1 MPRRLDE
8 ISSEFERGVFLA
20 VYRSRRQRWWRRI
33 AMLVLLLKYLV
44 RGLVI
49 IWPAYLIAIAL
60 LLLPGA
66 DRYLYYFM
74 MLVPGVV
81 VWLLIYMK
89 GARDDYAM
97 RVDGQILEQGF
108 IKELFLS

>member
-8 ISSEFERGVFLA
+8 INNEFERGVFLA
-20 VYRSRRQRWWRRI
+20 VYRSPRQTWWRRI
-33 AMLVLLLKYLV
+33 AMLVLMLKYLV

-49 IWPAYLIAIAL
+49 IWPAYVIALAL
-60 LLLPGA
+60 LLVPGA
-66 DRYLYYFM
+66 ENYLYYFM
-74 MLVPGVV
+74 MLLPGAV

-89 GARDDYAM
+89 GARHDYAT
-97 RVDGQILEQGF
+97 RVDGHILKQGF